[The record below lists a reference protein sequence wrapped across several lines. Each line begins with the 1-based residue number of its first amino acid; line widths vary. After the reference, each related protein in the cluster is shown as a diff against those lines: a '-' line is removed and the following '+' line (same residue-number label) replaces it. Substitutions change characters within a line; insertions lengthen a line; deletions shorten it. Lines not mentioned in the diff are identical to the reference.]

1 MSDLERRVKEL
12 EEQVAE
18 LRAAIQQPADE
29 PADQLAAGF
38 EQFRKRARKAAHGE

>member
-18 LRAAIQQPADE
+18 LRAAIQPAEE
-29 PADQLAAGF
+29 PADKLAAGF
-38 EQFRKRARKAAHGE
+38 EQFRKRARKVAHGE